1 VTTGVIA
8 HGRSQQPVSQ
18 SIKIVLFPVKDL
30 EKSKAVFSA
39 LLGKEPDNDAPYY
52 VGYEAGDQHI
62 GLNPGGHAQGM
73 TGPVVYW
80 PVDDI
85 DGRIKKLTDAG
96 ATVDQPP
103 TEVGPGRKVA
113 SLRDADGNPFG
124 LVQDS

>member
-1 VTTGVIA
+1 M
-8 HGRSQQPVSQ
+8 SE
-18 SIKIVLFPVKDL
+18 SIKIVLYPVTDL

-39 LLGKEPDNDAPYY
+39 LLGKEPDNDSPYY

-62 GLNPGGHAQGM
+62 GLNPSGHAQGM
-73 TGPVVYW
+73 TGPVAYW

-85 DGRIKKLTDAG
+85 DGQIKKLTAAG
-96 ATVDQPP
+96 ATVEQEP

-113 SLRDADGNPFG
+113 SLRDPDGNPIG